1 MQPLLAHSLF
11 SEQVA
16 PLAFL
21 GWHTP
26 VASQKLLPVHTCVAL
41 QESRQVV
48 LFMHWRARHG
58 VVVVPV
64 HIPAPLHTDA
74 LVSAAAEHIAATH
87 TTEEPG

>member
-11 SEQVA
+11 SEQAA

-26 VASQKLLPVHTCVAL
+26 LASQKLLPVHTCVAL

-48 LFMHWRARHG
+48 LFRHW
-58 VVVVPV
+58 
-64 HIPAPLHTDA
+64 
-74 LVSAAAEHIAATH
+74 
-87 TTEEPG
+87 